1 MGLSAEIIENAE
13 ACDRHPNLDILCERL
28 QAIMHGRAAE
38 ELLAH
43 RESIPEYAG
52 VAALPAWT
60 WLRPLINVGRKG
72 KAFGTGESLL
82 MPIRNDWDS
91 PLVVLVSEESI
102 PVTYRSRGMGHA
114 MAGQSRVVVRPGSR
128 PVAMVQEVPS
138 LASMVFV
145 GTAPRPMVIRSLQ
158 AMAEAGKQALWEVLQ
173 SIEPKLRKELYKAH
187 AHVSHEI
194 AETTG
199 AFQPMLDEISIDE
212 IQDLMMF
219 GEDTKPGSVF
229 RLIELC
235 LAPECFLRVDP
246 LKYMTKHLRRD
257 AETQIRRKIG
267 DPHIGPKIRE
277 IARSLPD
284 GNRDLA
290 RIVAEY
296 RKVYPKDRLSIN
308 RAEAAM
314 TVSPDAMA
322 RATVLMP
329 ETMDLA
335 GSRGGL

>member
-1 MGLSAEIIENAE
+1 MGLSAELIETEE
-13 ACDRHPNLDILCERL
+13 AYDRHPNLDTLCGRL
-28 QAIMHGRAAE
+28 QAVMHGRAAE
-38 ELLAH
+38 ELLAR
-43 RESIPEYAG
+43 REEIPARAG

-60 WLRPLINVGRKG
+60 WLRPLISVGRKD
-72 KAFGTGESLL
+72 KAFGTGENLL
-82 MPIRNDWDS
+82 MPVRNDWDT
-91 PLVVLVSEESI
+91 PLVLLVSEESI
-102 PVTYRSRGMGHA
+102 PLSYRSRGMGHA
-114 MAGQSRVVVRPGSR
+114 AAGQSRVVVRTGAK
-128 PVAMVQEVPS
+128 PVAMVDEVPS

-145 GTAPRPMVIRSLQ
+145 GTAPRTMVIRTLEQ
-158 AMAEAGKQALWEVLQ
+158 IATAGKEAMWEIIQ
-173 SIEPKLRKELYKAH
+173 GIEPKLRKELFKAH
-187 AHVSHEI
+187 AYVSHEI
-194 AETTG
+194 AETSG

-212 IQDLMMF
+212 IQDFMMY
-219 GEDTKPGSVF
+219 GDDKKPGSVF

-246 LKYMTKHLRRD
+246 LKYMSKHLRRD

-277 IARSLPD
+277 IARNLPD

-296 RKVYPKDRLSIN
+296 RRVYPKDRLSIN

-322 RATVLMP
+322 RSTILTP
-329 ETMDLA
+329 EIVDFT
-335 GSRGGL
+335 RGRGAL